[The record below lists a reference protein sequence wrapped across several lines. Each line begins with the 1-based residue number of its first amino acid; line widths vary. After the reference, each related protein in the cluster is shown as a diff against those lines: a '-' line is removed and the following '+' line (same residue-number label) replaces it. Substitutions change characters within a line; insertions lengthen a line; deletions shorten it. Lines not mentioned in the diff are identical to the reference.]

1 MGAGTPNPDSA
12 DQKHHMSSL
21 EKLAL
26 FRATTP
32 SREILLLVVPASL
45 LFIFIFVVSL
55 ILHTMQASNTIY
67 QSFSLVLY
75 NHCLFTYL
83 LIWVRFCAW
92 FGSLFTYSNKIVLGL
107 VAYLLIRIRLNLV
120 WFLVYLFE

>member
-12 DQKHHMSSL
+12 DQKHQSSL

-45 LFIFIFVVSL
+45 LLIFIFVVSL

-67 QSFSLVLY
+67 QSFSPVLY

-107 VAYLLIRIRLNLV
+107 VAHLLIWMNLLQV
-120 WFLVYLFE
+120 LLQQPVVNW